1 MVDCWLDRA
10 TFFAITISSSNASYD
25 QFSHPDFYEIRFN
38 DVLEIIEVMVQLTKY
53 VSKKTNERIRDRDVN
68 SLNMANSNDVKKM
81 LAFFKLQKDSMV

>member
-1 MVDCWLDRA
+1 MVDCWLDRG
-10 TFFAITISSSNASYD
+10 TFFAITISSSNSSYD
-25 QFSHPDFYEIRFN
+25 QFSHPVFYEIRLN